1 MRYDLIS
8 IAGALIAAKGGIM
21 GLIAYDG
28 QIELEEDD
36 WLEEDFD
43 EDDLDAC
50 GHCGTEL
57 SEGWCSVCGEM
68 AD

>member
-1 MRYDLIS
+1 MS
-8 IAGALIAAKGGIM
+8 
-21 GLIAYDG
+21 LIAYDG

-36 WLEEDFD
+36 WLEDDELD
-43 EDDLDAC
+43 EDNLDTC

-57 SEGWCSVCGEM
+57 SEGWCSAWGEM